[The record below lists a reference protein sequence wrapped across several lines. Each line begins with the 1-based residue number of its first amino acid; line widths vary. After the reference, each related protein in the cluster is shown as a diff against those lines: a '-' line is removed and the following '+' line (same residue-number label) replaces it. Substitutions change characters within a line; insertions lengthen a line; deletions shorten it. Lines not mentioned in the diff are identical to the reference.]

1 MTLKPS
7 SVTTLGTAG
16 GPMLNPMRAQPA
28 HLIMH
33 GETPVLVDC
42 GEGAMNQLVRAGVQY
57 RDVHHLF
64 LTHHH
69 FDHIGSLFACLGLN
83 MMTQRRQPLNIYGP
97 PGTQSIVEG
106 LTAAC
111 DVPNAIGFGVPGQQ
125 LPHPRDFVKV
135 TEIRPGDVV
144 EIDGMKVTSCENT
157 HYRTEDQLGTE
168 GHLSLSLRF
177 DLPDRSIVIT
187 GDTGPCKGLETL
199 AKDADI
205 IIGEMMDLEITM
217 GRVRKMNPQMP
228 EERLQMIGSH
238 LSKHHISAEDLGN
251 IATAAGAKEVVA
263 VHFPPGIATP
273 DTAQGYADR
282 VTAVFDGTFHIGQ
295 DLASY

>member
-33 GETPVLVDC
+33 GETPVLIDC

-57 RDVHHLF
+57 RDLHHMF

-83 MMTQRRQPLNIYGP
+83 MMTQRREPLNIYGP
-97 PGTQSIVEG
+97 PGTQSIVDG

-282 VTAVFDGTFHIGQ
+282 VAAVFDGTFHIGQ